1 MDIRSFLYRKKE
13 NRKKRLRYVFMWFMI
28 LVFFT
33 CVFLLNKKQPV
44 QQNDYFIGQKITFS
58 WTLTAD
64 NNYPTNTHKVSN
76 WMESF
81 WLKESQINLNNFL
94 NDNVLIEWF
103 ISEITAKYPILSI
116 SVLKIPEYK
125 LSVVENRFFY
135 TNDLISFDF
144 SKDVDVFSKKTW
156 WDIVVYYQWEPFLSV
171 RTFICSNVTESQNCE
186 RIKMERISS
195 STETF
200 DSVLWY
206 TFYKNKENSWITF
219 NDNNIGYIF
228 TVDSDADL
236 LNVSHL
242 INIVDSNFLSTYKKD
257 LILSWCS
264 DETYQMTKISG
275 LSKKI
280 IDDNLI
286 KVQISGTDQSKKK
299 ILCKLNI
306 DIFNNREIN
315 NVSISEWE

>member
-1 MDIRSFLYRKKE
+1 MDIRSFLYKKE
-13 NRKKRLRYVFMWFMI
+13 ENKKKRIRYVLIWLMI

-33 CVFLLNKKQPV
+33 CIFFLNKKQPI
-44 QQNDYFIGQKITFS
+44 QKNDYFIGQKISFS
-58 WTLTAD
+58 WKLTND
-64 NNYPTNTHKVSN
+64 DNYPTNTHKVSN
-76 WMESF
+76 WVKSF

-94 NDNVLIEWF
+94 DDDVLIEWF
-103 ISEITAKYPILSI
+103 ISEITTKYPILSV

-125 LSVVENRFFY
+125 LSVIENKFFY

-144 SKDVDVFSKKTW
+144 SKDVDVFSKKEW
-156 WDIVVYYQWEPFLSV
+156 WDIVVYYQWEPFLTV

-186 RIKMERISS
+186 KIKMERISS

-200 DSVLWY
+200 DSVLGY

-228 TVDSDADL
+228 TVDNDNDL

-242 INIVDSNFLSTYKKD
+242 INIVDSNFLSTYKQE

-264 DETYQMTKISG
+264 NESFQLSKINE

-286 KVQISGTDQSKKK
+286 KVQISGTDKEKHKLS
-299 ILCKLNI
+299 CKLNI
-306 DIFNNREIN
+306 DIFNNWEITN
-315 NVSISEWE
+315 ASINEL

>member
-1 MDIRSFLYRKKE
+1 MDIRSFLYKKKE
-13 NRKKRLRYVFMWFMI
+13 NRKKTLRGILMWFMI
-28 LVFFT
+28 VVFFT
-33 CVFLLNKKQPV
+33 CVVLLNKKQPV
-44 QQNDYFIGQKITFS
+44 QIDNYFIGQKISFS
-58 WTLTAD
+58 WKLIND

-76 WMESF
+76 GIESF

-94 NDNVLIEWF
+94 DDDVLIEWF
-103 ISEITAKYPILSI
+103 ISEITAKYPILSV

-125 LSVVENRFFY
+125 LSITENRFFY
-135 TNDLISFDF
+135 TQDLISFDF
-144 SKDVDVFSKKTW
+144 SKDIDVFSKKDG
-156 WDIVVYYQWEPFLSV
+156 WDIVVYYQWEPFLTV

-186 RIKMERISS
+186 KIKMERISS

-228 TVDSDADL
+228 TVNSDNDL

-242 INIVDSNFLSTYKKD
+242 INIIDSTFLSTYKKD

-264 DETYQMTKISG
+264 DDTFQLNKISG

-280 IDDNLI
+280 IDDNLVKI
-286 KVQISGTDQSKKK
+286 EVSGTDINKKK

-306 DIFNNREIN
+306 DIFDNRKIN
-315 NVSISEWE
+315 NVSIGELE